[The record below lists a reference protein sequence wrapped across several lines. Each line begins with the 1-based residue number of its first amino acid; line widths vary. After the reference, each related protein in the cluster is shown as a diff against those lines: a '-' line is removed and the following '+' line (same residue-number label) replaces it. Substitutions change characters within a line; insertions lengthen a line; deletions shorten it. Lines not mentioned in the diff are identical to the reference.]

1 MTRQKVP
8 KKKDGMAAVWCCII
22 PLRKEFDSGLLVWGP
37 VEGDKLLSLIHVYSL
52 LSNKFSGYFFF
63 FPPLHY
69 YYLG

>member
-1 MTRQKVP
+1 
-8 KKKDGMAAVWCCII
+8 MAAVWCCII

-63 FPPLHY
+63 SSLLCSIIIWVEILFL
-69 YYLG
+69 